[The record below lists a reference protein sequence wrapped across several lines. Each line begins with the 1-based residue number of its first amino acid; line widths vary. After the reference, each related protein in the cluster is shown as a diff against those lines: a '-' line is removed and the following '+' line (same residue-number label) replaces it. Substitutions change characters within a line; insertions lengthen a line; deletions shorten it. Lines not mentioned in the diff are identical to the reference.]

1 MVLENT
7 RVATVEK
14 SVGNALDK
22 HSRKRIS
29 NANGN
34 KHNYRVKRCSAANG
48 NKSVC
53 RNARKRSQKELYV
66 YVKSLI
72 DYRLT
77 KAH

>member
-7 RVATVEK
+7 RVAAVEK
-14 SVGNALDK
+14 SVGYALDK
-22 HSRKRIS
+22 HCGKRIS

-34 KHNYRVKRCSAANG
+34 EHNYRVDCSSAANG

-53 RNARKRSQKELYV
+53 RNTCKRSHKELYV